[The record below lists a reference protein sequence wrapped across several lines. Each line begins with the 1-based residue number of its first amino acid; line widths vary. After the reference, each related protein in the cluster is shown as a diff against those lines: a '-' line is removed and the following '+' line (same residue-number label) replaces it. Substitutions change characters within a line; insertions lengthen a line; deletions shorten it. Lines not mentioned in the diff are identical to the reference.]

1 MASDPLQSTGA
12 VESTVLRKQEDDS
25 LSLDPSP
32 FCPFS
37 QAVVM
42 FPLFSLPS
50 QSLISLTTSSQRMAQ
65 CNTRM
70 GSWSPSRYVQL
81 LCSQGSPA
89 LCTVGS
95 STSSTQADGE
105 PLLPSCYL
113 FQVSYMGSEASS
125 LALLFLQAIQDHLG
139 EELLQ
144 DLINFCLNYMAL
156 LKLPKKR

>member
-12 VESTVLRKQEDDS
+12 VESTVLRKQEDGS
-25 LSLDPSP
+25 LSPDPSP

-81 LCSQGSPA
+81 PLQPRLSCPVHRGEQHLLYPGRWGASSP
-89 LCTVGS
+89 
-95 STSSTQADGE
+95 Q
-105 PLLPSCYL
+105 LLPL
-113 FQVSYMGSEASS
+113 P
-125 LALLFLQAIQDHLG
+125 G
-139 EELLQ
+139 ELHG
-144 DLINFCLNYMAL
+144 
-156 LKLPKKR
+156 K